1 MSNSLIKNWIEEA
14 RPKTLA
20 ASLSPVI
27 IACAIALSEGVFIA
41 NAALLCI
48 GVAVLSQIASNFA
61 NDYFDFKHGIDGEER
76 LGPERAVLK
85 GRISTKAMLI
95 GSIVTVGLACLCG
108 LGLLM
113 YADWKIILV
122 GAFIAIA
129 VFAYSAG
136 PWPLSQ
142 HALGDVAVLLFYGI
156 IPVSMTYYVM
166 AGHFSIRSF
175 LFSIGVGLLSVN
187 ILMVNN
193 YRDIDQ
199 DRAANKVTTAVL
211 FGRKPIYVAYLIN
224 VLISSSFI
232 IIFSQ
237 TIVAVIATMISL
249 FLGIATWI
257 EMGKKDGQEL
267 NIPFEHT
274 ARNVLIYSILC
285 AITIAE
291 GLIQTMLHMAFN

>member
-85 GRISTKAMLI
+85 GHISTKAMLI
-95 GSIVTVGLACLCG
+95 GSIVTVGLACICG

-122 GAFIAIA
+122 GAFIAIS

-166 AGHFSIRSF
+166 AGHFSLRSL

-199 DRAANKVTTAVL
+199 DRAANKITTAVL
-211 FGRKPIYVAYLIN
+211 FGRKPIYAAYLIN
-224 VLISSSFI
+224 VLISSSII

-237 TIVAVIATMISL
+237 TIVAVIATLISL
-249 FLGIATWI
+249 FLGVITWI

-274 ARNVLIYSILC
+274 ARNVLIYSLLC

-291 GLIQTMLHMAFN
+291 GLIQTMLHMLFN

>member
-1 MSNSLIKNWIEEA
+1 MGNSTIKNWIEEA

-27 IACAIALSEGVFIA
+27 IACALAVIDGEFIT

-85 GRISTKAMLI
+85 GRISPIAMLT
-95 GSIVTVGLACLCG
+95 GAVVTVGLACLCG
-108 LGLLM
+108 LGLLI

-122 GAFIAIA
+122 GAFIAIS

-142 HALGDVAVLLFYGI
+142 HALGDIAVLLFYGI
-156 IPVSMTYYVM
+156 IPVNMTYFVM
-166 AGHFSIRSF
+166 AGNFTIWSL

-193 YRDIDQ
+193 YRDIEQ
-199 DRAANKVTTAVL
+199 DRAAGKITTAVL
-211 FGRKPIYVAYLIN
+211 FGRKIIRVAYLGN
-224 VLISSSFI
+224 VLISSAVI
-232 IIFSQ
+232 IIYSQ
-237 TIVAVIATMISL
+237 TWLSIAATAIALM
-249 FLGIATWI
+249 LGIITWI
-257 EMGKKDGQEL
+257 EMSKKEDQEL
-267 NIPFEHT
+267 NIPFGHT
-274 ARNVLIYSILC
+274 ARNVLIYALLC
-285 AITIAE
+285 SFTVLEDVIGCVWT
-291 GLIQTMLHMAFN
+291 GLFY

>member
-142 HALGDVAVLLFYGI
+142 HALGDVAVLLFYGV

-291 GLIQTMLHMAFN
+291 GLIQTMLHMLFN

>member
-142 HALGDVAVLLFYGI
+142 HALGDVAVLLFYGV

>member
-1 MSNSLIKNWIEEA
+1 
-14 RPKTLA
+14 
-20 ASLSPVI
+20 
-27 IACAIALSEGVFIA
+27 
-41 NAALLCI
+41 
-48 GVAVLSQIASNFA
+48 
-61 NDYFDFKHGIDGEER
+61 
-76 LGPERAVLK
+76 
-85 GRISTKAMLI
+85 MLI

-122 GAFIAIA
+122 GAFIAIS

-274 ARNVLIYSILC
+274 ARNVLIYSLLC

>member
-1 MSNSLIKNWIEEA
+1 MSNSLIKNWIEET

-27 IACAIALSEGVFIA
+27 IACAIALSEGVFIT

-61 NDYFDFKHGIDGEER
+61 NDYFDFKHGIDSEER

-85 GRISTKAMLI
+85 GRISLKAMLI
-95 GSIVTVGLACLCG
+95 GSLVTIGLACACG

-122 GAFIAIA
+122 GALIAIS

-142 HALGDVAVLLFYGI
+142 HALGDVAVLLFYGV
-156 IPVSMTYYVM
+156 IPVTMTYYVM
-166 AGHFSIRSF
+166 AGHFSLKSL

-193 YRDIDQ
+193 YRDIEQ
-199 DRAANKVTTAVL
+199 DRAVNKITTAVL
-211 FGRKPIYVAYLIN
+211 FGRKPIYAAYLIN
-224 VLISSSFI
+224 VLISSAFI

-237 TIVAVIATMISL
+237 TIVAVIVTL
-249 FLGIATWI
+249 TTLLLGIVTWI

-285 AITIAE
+285 SISITE
-291 GLIQTMLHMAFN
+291 GLLQTLLYMVFN

>member
-142 HALGDVAVLLFYGI
+142 HALGDVAVLLFYGV

-257 EMGKKDGQEL
+257 DMGKKDGQEL

-274 ARNVLIYSILC
+274 ARNVLIYSLLC